1 MRFVPDALL
10 SLYTS
15 LTLPPVP
22 LWNNK
27 NCLISLFS
35 SSCGIHEDTSLPLES
50 HKNTHILLEDK
61 SHQGVRFSEVPNHIL
76 LFVSVL
82 VTPVQQLI

>member
-1 MRFVPDALL
+1 MRCVPDGLL

-15 LTLPPVP
+15 LTLLPVP

-27 NCLISLFS
+27 NCLVSLF
-35 SSCGIHEDTSLPLES
+35 CGIHEDTSLPLES